1 MRRVSWC
8 LLLLTCAV
16 AASEHRGTV
25 KSAGLPVPGATVTAT
40 QGDRKLT
47 AWTDETGAYRFA
59 DLAPGLWRLEVS
71 MPGFETASRD
81 IDPAA
86 GPLQWT
92 LAVKAAPREPAAS
105 PSRSL
110 YQPVAVQQSV
120 EREVQ
125 AALSA
130 AAAVPSTAELERNA
144 NESFLVSGS
153 LSRGLQSA
161 QQEDMMFAM
170 RESIRMQFEGMRG
183 AAGAPGFGP
192 QQPPEGAPAMGEPGM
207 GPGGPPMGG
216 PGGPMLGGGP
226 PMGGPGGPMMGGRGG
241 PGGFGGR
248 GGGFGAKGGG
258 FGDRKKLATKTPPA
272 RDMFFGNRM
281 RGARDLF
288 HGGAFFNLRNS
299 ALDAAPY
306 SLTGQQVQK
315 PSYAQARFGLT
326 GGGVLRI
333 PKLITGDKTFFFAN
347 YSGTRSRNPFDQ
359 YSTLP
364 LAAERAGDFSATAV
378 RGPVIVFDPLSQ
390 SPFPS
395 NRIPLARQD
404 PAARGLLEFFP
415 APNLPGSVRN
425 YHLAAS
431 TPQNSDNL
439 SLRLNRSVGRRD
451 RFAGSYNLQRRAGQS
466 IELFGFRDS
475 SSGRGQSFDLTWSH
489 NFAPGLINNFRVS
502 FSRNRSELLPYF
514 ANRRDIAGE
523 LGILGVSRAPE
534 DWGPPNLSFT
544 NFGGLSDGSR
554 SLRRDQTTT
563 LNEGFIRAHGKH
575 TTSFGFELR
584 RAQMNTLSHQN
595 GRGSFA
601 FSGLATSA
609 FDPAGN
615 PRAETGFDF
624 ADFLLGRP
632 QSSSLRFGSADI
644 YFRGRT
650 YIAYAQDDWRARS
663 NLTFNY
669 GIRYEFNPPLFEK
682 YGRMANLDVAPGFT
696 AVAVVTPGAA
706 GPYSGVFPPGLVDP
720 DRNNFSPRFGFAFK
734 PLKGR
739 SLQFRGGY
747 GVYYNAAIYNQAASR
762 MAQQPPFAKSFSV
775 QTSLAH
781 PLTIRDGFTVAPRQ
795 AITNTFAVA
804 RDYRTGYAQT
814 WSLSL
819 QQELPQALVIELGY
833 LGTKGTRL
841 DIQRLPNRAAPGS
854 PLTAEDRRLI
864 SNATGF
870 TYDSSEGNSIYHAAQ
885 LRLSRRFRHGFS
897 ANALYTYGKSI
908 DNASTLGGG
917 GAVVAQ
923 DDRNLAAERGLS
935 SFDRRHTLNLFWV
948 FSTGFGRRGPGR
960 GVHNIF
966 LKDWTWSGGV
976 TARSGS
982 PFTATVLGNRSDAG
996 GTGATGSSR
1005 ADSTGAPVRASAG
1018 FFNLLAFTLPP
1029 AGRYGNAGRNTIPGP
1044 NFFSVN
1050 TSVGRNIG
1058 LGETRRNLEIRAEAN
1073 NVFNQMSV
1081 TRIGTTVNSSSYGLA
1096 TAAGAMRS
1104 VTLSMRL
1111 RF

>member
-1 MRRVSWC
+1 MRRVPWC
-8 LLLLTCAV
+8 VIVLTCAAS
-16 AASEHRGTV
+16 AAEHRGMV

-40 QGDRKLT
+40 RGESKLT
-47 AWTDETGAYRFA
+47 VWTDETGAYRFP

-71 MPGFETASRD
+71 MTGFETASREM
-81 IDPAA
+81 DPAA
-86 GPLQWT
+86 GAVEWN
-92 LAVKAAPREPAAS
+92 LAVKAAPRGPAAS
-105 PSRSL
+105 PSRGV
-110 YQPVAVQQSV
+110 YQPVAVQQSL

-125 AALSA
+125 SALAA
-130 AAAVPSTAELERNA
+130 AAAVASTAELERNA

-170 RESIRMQFEGMRG
+170 RESFRQQFEGMRG
-183 AAGAPGFGP
+183 APGAPGFGP
-192 QQPPEGAPAMGEPGM
+192 EQPPEGAPPMGEPGM
-207 GPGGPPMGG
+207 GR
-216 PGGPMLGGGP
+216 GGP
-226 PMGGPGGPMMGGRGG
+226 PMGGPGGPMMGGGGPIGGRGG
-241 PGGFGGR
+241 PMMGGRPPMGGR
-248 GGGFGAKGGG
+248 GGPGGFGAKGGG
-258 FGDRKKLATKTPPA
+258 IGDRKKLGSKGPPS
-272 RDMFFGNRM
+272 RDLFFGNRM

-288 HGGAFFNLRNS
+288 HGGAFFTLRNS

-306 SLTGQQVQK
+306 SLTGQEVEK

-326 GGGVLRI
+326 GGGVLRV
-333 PKLITGDKTFFFAN
+333 PKLITDDKTFFFGN
-347 YSGTRSRNPFDQ
+347 YSGTRSRNPFGQ

-378 RGPVIVFDPLSQ
+378 RGPVTVFDPFSQ
-390 SPFPS
+390 TPFPG

-404 PAARGLLEFFP
+404 AAARGLLEFFP
-415 APNLPGSVRN
+415 AANLPGTVRN
-425 YHLAAS
+425 YHLVSS
-431 TPQNSDNL
+431 TPQDSDNF
-439 SLRLNRSVGRRD
+439 SLRLNRSVATRD
-451 RFAGSYNLQRRAGQS
+451 RLAGSYNLQRRAGQS
-466 IELFGFRDS
+466 LELYGFRDT

-489 NFAPGLINNFRVS
+489 NLAPGLINNLRAS

-514 ANRRDIAGE
+514 AGRRDIAGE
-523 LGILGVSRAPE
+523 LGIQGVSPVPE

-554 SLRRDQTTT
+554 SLRRDQTASVS
-563 LNEGFIRAHGKH
+563 EGFVRAHGKH
-575 TTSFGFELR
+575 TLSFGFEYR
-584 RAQMNTLSHQN
+584 RTQMNTLSHQN
-595 GRGSFA
+595 GRGTFT
-601 FSGLATSA
+601 FSGLATSG
-609 FDPAGN
+609 FDAAGN
-615 PRAETGFDF
+615 PLADTGFDF

-632 QSSSLRFGSADI
+632 QSSSLRFGSADV

-650 YIAYAQDDWRARS
+650 YGGYAQDDWRARS
-663 NLTFNY
+663 NLTFNV
-669 GIRYEFNPPLFEK
+669 GIRYEFNPPIFEK
-682 YGRMANLDVAPGFT
+682 YGRMANLDLAPGFT

-706 GPYSGVFPPGLVDP
+706 GPYTGVFPAGLVDS
-720 DRNNFSPRFGFAFK
+720 DRNNFAPRFGFAFK
-734 PLKGR
+734 PVRGR
-739 SLQFRGGY
+739 SLQLRGGY
-747 GVYYNAAIYNQAASR
+747 GVYHNAAIYNQAASR
-762 MAQQPPFAKSFSV
+762 MAQQPPFAKSSSV
-775 QTSLAH
+775 QSSLAH
-781 PLTIRDGFTVAPRQ
+781 PLTLRDGFTVAPRQ

-814 WSLSL
+814 WNFSL
-819 QQELPQALVIELGY
+819 QQELPQAMVVELGY

-854 PLTAEDRRLI
+854 PLTAEDRRVI

-870 TYDSSEGNSIYHAAQ
+870 TYDSSEGNSIYHAGQ

-897 ANALYTYGKSI
+897 ANALYTYGRSI

-923 DDRNLAAERGLS
+923 DDRDLAAERGLS

-948 FSTGFGRRGPGR
+948 FSTGFGRRGSGR
-960 GVHNIF
+960 GARNVF
-966 LKDWTWSGGV
+966 LKDWSWSGGV

-996 GTGATGSSR
+996 GTGAAGSSR
-1005 ADSTGAPVRASAG
+1005 ADSSGLNVRAAEG

-1044 NFFSVN
+1044 DFFSVN
-1050 TSVGRNIG
+1050 MSVGRSIG
-1058 LGETRRNLEIRAEAN
+1058 LGEMRRNLEIRAEAN

-1096 TAAGAMRS
+1096 TAAGGMRT
-1104 VTLSMRL
+1104 VTLSARL